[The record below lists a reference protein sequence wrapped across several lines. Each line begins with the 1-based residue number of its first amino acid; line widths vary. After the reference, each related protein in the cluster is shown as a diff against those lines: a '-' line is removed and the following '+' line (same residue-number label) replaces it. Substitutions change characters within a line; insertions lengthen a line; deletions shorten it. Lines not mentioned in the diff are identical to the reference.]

1 MQYHSI
7 VLQAFVDTNLKFVT
21 VDLGAFGK
29 QSGGG
34 VFQYS
39 SLYQSLEAPSL
50 KFPED
55 TFLPHSEITLPHI
68 FVGGEAYPLATYLV
82 KPYSRRT

>member
-39 SLYQSLEAPSL
+39 ALYQSLETPSL

-55 TFLPHSEITLPHI
+55 TFLPHSEITLPPI
-68 FVGGEAYPLATYLV
+68 FVSGEAYPIATYLM
-82 KPYSRRT
+82 KPYSRRI